1 MSKVIAAVIA
11 STLACTPWASQAA
24 DLSMSVSGHHDEALM
39 KPGNVQNHMFDGIN
53 LTEQQRQ
60 QMRDL
65 MQRARHD
72 SPPVNV
78 SEIETMYSLVTAEH
92 FDEAAVRSLTE
103 KLMQDRVAR
112 QVEMAKVR
120 NQMYRLLTPEQQR
133 ALAVKHQQ
141 RMDAYRELS
150 ERQQSYPLRAVSS
163 PRSN

>member
-11 STLACTPWASQAA
+11 STLVFGPFAGQAA
-24 DLSMSVSGHHDEALM
+24 DLSMSIGGHHDDALM
-39 KPGNVQNHMFDGIN
+39 KPGRVQSHMFDGIN

-120 NQMYRLLTPEQQR
+120 NQMYRLLTPEQQS
-133 ALAVKHQQ
+133 ALMVKHQQ
-141 RMDAYRELS
+141 RIKAYRECS
-150 ERQQSYPLRAVSS
+150 ERQQSHQLRTVSS
-163 PRSN
+163 PSSN